1 MFTLDFPRPTYL
13 EVQDGTEKPLSESK
27 LTHDTP
33 HDTPHVKRLLSVH
46 QDEITRGELM
56 ELLELK
62 DRMYFSKEYLAPA
75 LQGGFIEMTIPDK
88 PKSKLQKYRLTEKG
102 RKIA

>member
-1 MFTLDFPRPTYL
+1 
-13 EVQDGTEKPLSESK
+13 
-27 LTHDTP
+27 
-33 HDTPHVKRLLSVH
+33 
-46 QDEITRGELM
+46 M

>member
-1 MFTLDFPRPTYL
+1 M
-13 EVQDGTEKPLSESK
+13 
-27 LTHDTP
+27 
-33 HDTPHVKRLLSVH
+33 
-46 QDEITRGELM
+46 TRGDLM

-62 DRMYFSKEYLAPA
+62 DRMYFSKKYLAPA
-75 LQGGFIEMTIPDK
+75 LQSGFIEMTIPDK